1 MHGALGDRRKK
12 ERGTRRGKFEE
23 ASPAPAVVEGVGNLG
38 DGGSEG
44 GSGLCTDFGD
54 CWPELLNISAT
65 LLLKAG
71 SDDL

>member
-12 ERGTRRGKFEE
+12 ERGMRRGKFEE
-23 ASPAPAVVEGVGNLG
+23 ASPAVVEGVGGLG

-44 GSGLCTDFGD
+44 GSSLGSDFGD